1 MFRLYWEIESIQRE
15 LLQAGKNLVITHHL
29 IAMFK
34 ENLTVKE
41 NEIAFLGR
49 KFKGSGH
56 VDKIYT
62 KEGVMHVSS
71 PEIHRGK
78 VLKIDHINYLFSL
91 FPYMILERI
100 MVKMNKTFLHNPDIY
115 PFFR

>member
-1 MFRLYWEIESIQRE
+1 MFRLYWEIESMQKE

-49 KFKGSGH
+49 KLKGSGH

-71 PEIHRGK
+71 PEIHREK
-78 VLKIDHINYLFSL
+78 VLKIDHINDLFSL